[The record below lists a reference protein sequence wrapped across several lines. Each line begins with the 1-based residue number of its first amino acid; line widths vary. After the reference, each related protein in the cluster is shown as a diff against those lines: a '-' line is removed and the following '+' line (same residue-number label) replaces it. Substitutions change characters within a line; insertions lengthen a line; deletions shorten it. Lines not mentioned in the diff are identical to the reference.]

1 MRREIYK
8 LSKGYRQRV
17 GLAQALLGK
26 PEVLLLDEPTAGL
39 DPGQIQETR
48 EVIRAFGEDH
58 AVLLST
64 HILPEVTLICRRV
77 AIINQGRL
85 LAIDSPASLQKAS
98 EQANSVRLE
107 ITAPAEPLRDALLA
121 DRRCARR
128 QRAPDAGQRGDANR
142 RMSGRCPGR
151 HRGAHRACGGQP
163 VGPAPAGTPA
173 TYAREHFPALRGRH
187 GSREGRMN
195 GMLAIY
201 RKEVQTY
208 FRSPIAYFVVSV
220 FLLGTGY
227 FFLYNVFMTGVGT
240 MDETFQNMGTL
251 LLILIPV
258 ITMRLFSG
266 EYTGRTMELLMTL
279 PLKPWQIV
287 LGKYLGAATIL
298 LLMTAATAINL
309 IPLYL
314 YGNPETK
321 TILSGYIGFL
331 LLGLACLAVGQFFSS
346 LVQNQIIAAL
356 ITVPV
361 LLGFWFVGHLQ
372 SFQTDYILRGLFGYL
387 SFAQHFG
394 DFVRGLIRSEA
405 VAFYLVV
412 SAIALTLN
420 VSYLQWRR

>member
-1 MRREIYK
+1 
-8 LSKGYRQRV
+8 
-17 GLAQALLGK
+17 
-26 PEVLLLDEPTAGL
+26 
-39 DPGQIQETR
+39 
-48 EVIRAFGEDH
+48 
-58 AVLLST
+58 
-64 HILPEVTLICRRV
+64 
-77 AIINQGRL
+77 
-85 LAIDSPASLQKAS
+85 
-98 EQANSVRLE
+98 
-107 ITAPAEPLRDALLA
+107 
-121 DRRCARR
+121 
-128 QRAPDAGQRGDANR
+128 
-142 RMSGRCPGR
+142 
-151 HRGAHRACGGQP
+151 
-163 VGPAPAGTPA
+163 
-173 TYAREHFPALRGRH
+173 
-187 GSREGRMN
+187 MN

-227 FFLYNVFMTGVGT
+227 FFLYNIFMTGIGT

-298 LLMTAATAINL
+298 ILMTTATAIDL

-321 TILSGYIGFL
+321 TILSGYVGFL
-331 LLGLACLAVGQFFSS
+331 LLGLACLAIGQFFSS
-346 LVQNQIIAAL
+346 LVQNQIVAAL

-361 LLGFWFVGHLQ
+361 LLSFWFVGHLQ

-387 SFAQHFG
+387 SFSQHFG
-394 DFVRGLIRSEA
+394 DFVRGLVRSEA
-405 VAFYLVV
+405 AVFYLVV

-420 VSYLQWRR
+420 TGYLQWRR

>member
-1 MRREIYK
+1 
-8 LSKGYRQRV
+8 
-17 GLAQALLGK
+17 
-26 PEVLLLDEPTAGL
+26 
-39 DPGQIQETR
+39 
-48 EVIRAFGEDH
+48 
-58 AVLLST
+58 
-64 HILPEVTLICRRV
+64 
-77 AIINQGRL
+77 
-85 LAIDSPASLQKAS
+85 
-98 EQANSVRLE
+98 
-107 ITAPAEPLRDALLA
+107 
-121 DRRCARR
+121 
-128 QRAPDAGQRGDANR
+128 
-142 RMSGRCPGR
+142 
-151 HRGAHRACGGQP
+151 
-163 VGPAPAGTPA
+163 
-173 TYAREHFPALRGRH
+173 
-187 GSREGRMN
+187 MN
-195 GMLAIY
+195 GMLTIY
-201 RKEVQTY
+201 HKEVLTY
-208 FRSPIAYFVVSV
+208 FRSPIAYFVVSA
-220 FLLGTGY
+220 FLLGTGF
-227 FFLYNVFMTGVGT
+227 FFLYNIFMTGIGT
-240 MDETFQNMGTL
+240 MNETFQNMGML

-279 PLKPWQIV
+279 PLTPRQIV

-405 VAFYLVV
+405 VAFYVMV

>member
-1 MRREIYK
+1 
-8 LSKGYRQRV
+8 
-17 GLAQALLGK
+17 
-26 PEVLLLDEPTAGL
+26 
-39 DPGQIQETR
+39 
-48 EVIRAFGEDH
+48 
-58 AVLLST
+58 
-64 HILPEVTLICRRV
+64 
-77 AIINQGRL
+77 
-85 LAIDSPASLQKAS
+85 
-98 EQANSVRLE
+98 
-107 ITAPAEPLRDALLA
+107 
-121 DRRCARR
+121 
-128 QRAPDAGQRGDANR
+128 
-142 RMSGRCPGR
+142 MS
-151 HRGAHRACGGQP
+151 
-163 VGPAPAGTPA
+163 
-173 TYAREHFPALRGRH
+173 
-187 GSREGRMN
+187 

-208 FRSPIAYFVVSV
+208 FRSPIAYFVVAV

-227 FFLYNVFMTGVGT
+227 FFLYNVFLTGIGT
-240 MDETFQNMGTL
+240 MDETFQNMGIL
-251 LLILIPV
+251 LLTLIPV

-279 PLKPWQIV
+279 PLTPRQIV

-314 YGNPETK
+314 YGNPETR

-420 VSYLQWRR
+420 VSFLQWRR